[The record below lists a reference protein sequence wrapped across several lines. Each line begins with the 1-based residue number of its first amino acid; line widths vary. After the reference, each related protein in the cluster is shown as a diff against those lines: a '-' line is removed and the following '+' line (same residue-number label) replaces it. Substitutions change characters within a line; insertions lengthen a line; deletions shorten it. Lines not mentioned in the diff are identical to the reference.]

1 MGKWF
6 CVAFAVACL
15 TGQAGSAEARTICT
29 IVADAAT
36 GDRLVAEGDCDRRV
50 TPASTFKIAIA
61 LMGYDD
67 GFLIDAH
74 TPKLPFKKGYPSW
87 VAAWEADQDPTS
99 WIANSVVWYSQ
110 QVTQHLGV
118 EKFDRYIQAFG
129 YGNRDGSGD
138 PGKDNGLTRAWLS
151 SSLKISPAEQIEFL
165 RALTTGKL
173 PVSRHA
179 HDMTAA
185 VTALGKLPGGWELHG
200 KTGTGPLRKADGK
213 PDQNHTYGWFVG
225 WAVRDGRTVV
235 FARLVEERGKRVAM
249 TAGRSTRDAMME
261 ELPSMLPGRL

>member
-1 MGKWF
+1 MRTWL
-6 CVAFAVACL
+6 CSAFVAVATL
-15 TGQAGSAEARTICT
+15 WHAGAAQAATVCT

-36 GDRLVAEGDCDRRV
+36 GNRLVDEDDCGRRV

-87 VAAWEADQDPTS
+87 IPAWKADQDPTS

-110 QVTQHLGV
+110 EVTQHLGA
-118 EKFDRYIQAFG
+118 EKFGRYVRAFG
-129 YGNRDGSGD
+129 YGNRDVSGD
-138 PGKDNGLTRAWLS
+138 PGKNNGLTRAWLS
-151 SSLKISPAEQIEFL
+151 SSLKISPIEQIEFL

-179 HDMTAA
+179 LDMIAA
-185 VTALGKLPGGWELHG
+185 VTTQGTLPGGWDLHG
-200 KTGTGPLRKADGK
+200 KTGTGPFRRADGT

-225 WAVRDGRTVV
+225 WAVRDGRATV
-235 FARLVEERGKRVAM
+235 FARLVEERGKRVTM
-249 TAGRSTRDAMME
+249 TAGRATRDAMVK
-261 ELPSMLPGRL
+261 ELPFLLPAR

>member
-1 MGKWF
+1 MRAWIWA
-6 CVAFAVACL
+6 AFVVTAMMEHAGAV
-15 TGQAGSAEARTICT
+15 QAATVCT
-29 IVADAAT
+29 ILADAAT

-61 LMGYDD
+61 VMGYDD
-67 GFLIDAH
+67 GFLKDEH
-74 TPKLPFKKGYPSW
+74 SPKLPFKKGYPSW
-87 VAAWEADQDPTS
+87 IPAWKADQDPTS

-110 QVTQHLGV
+110 QVTRHLGV
-118 EKFDRYIQAFG
+118 EKFDRYIRAFG
-129 YGNRDGSGD
+129 YGNRDASGD

-179 HDMTAA
+179 LDMTAA
-185 VTALGKLPGGWELHG
+185 VTALGKLPGGWDLHG
-200 KTGTGPLRKADGK
+200 KTGTGPFRKADGK

-235 FARLVEERGKRVAM
+235 FARLVEERGKRVTM
-249 TAGRSTRDAMME
+249 TAGRSTREAMIR
-261 ELPSMLPGRL
+261 ELPSLLLSR